1 MPKITLPTLHKG
13 QQEAFWLPGR
23 NKVIRCG
30 RRWGKSVMAGVW
42 VADGAAK
49 GMRCG
54 WFTPDYK
61 IMKEAWREVHSILEP
76 IIAKSS
82 ETDKIIT
89 TVTGGLIEFWTL
101 ENERAG
107 RSRKYHRI
115 VLDEIAFAKDNVEQI
130 WDTAIEPTLLD
141 YAGRCLALSTPNG
154 DNPDNFFWKLCN
166 DPKLKFV
173 EYHAPTWSNP
183 YIPPEEIEKLR
194 AKKPPKVFKQEFAA
208 EFVDWKTSSFF
219 KLTDMLV
226 DGQPVPMPE
235 KIDYVFAVLDTAM
248 KGGSGNDGTA
258 IIYYGVNKQINIDGN
273 IPLYILDWDIVEIE
287 GAMLEVWI
295 PQAFKRLEYFA
306 KATKSRYGSVGCLIE
321 DKATGSILLQQG
333 RQRNWPTSS
342 IDSKMTSLGKDARAI
357 NASGYIYQQKV
368 KLTQEA
374 YDKTAVF
381 RGNQRNHF
389 LTQVFG
395 FKLADPEANRRE
407 DDLLD
412 CLCYGVSIALG
423 EKEGF

>member
-30 RRWGKSVMAGVW
+30 RRWGKSVMGGVW

-54 WFTPDYK
+54 WFTPDYR
-61 IMKEAWREVHSILEP
+61 IMKEAWEEVHTILEP

-82 ETDKIIT
+82 ENDKRMT

-101 ENERAG
+101 DNPRAG

-115 VLDEIAFAKDNVEQI
+115 VLDEIAFAKQNIEHM

-166 DPKLKFV
+166 EPKLGFV
-173 EYHAPTWSNP
+173 EYHAPTWTNP
-183 YIPPEEIEKLR
+183 YIPIVEIDKYREN
-194 AKKPPKVFKQEFAA
+194 KPPMVFKQEYAA
-208 EFVDWKTSSFF
+208 EFVDWKTSAFF

-226 DGQPVPMPE
+226 EEKPVPMPV
-235 KIDYVFAVLDTAM
+235 KVDYVFAVIDTAM
-248 KGGSGNDGTA
+248 KGGVGNDGTA
-258 IIYYGVNKQINIDGN
+258 VTYYAVNKSVGP
-273 IPLYILDWDIVEIE
+273 IPLFILDWDIIEME

-295 PQAFKRLEYFA
+295 PQVFKNLEEFARL
-306 KATKSRYGSVGCLIE
+306 TKSRYGVSGCYIE
-321 DKATGSILLQQG
+321 DKATGSILIQQG
-333 RQRNWPTSS
+333 RSRGWPTIA
-342 IDSKMTSLGKDARAI
+342 IDSKLTSVGKDARAI
-357 NASGYIYQQKV
+357 NASGYIYQGKA
-368 KLTQEA
+368 KLTERA
-374 YDKTAVF
+374 YDKITVF
-381 RGNQRNHF
+381 RGNSRNHF

-395 FKLADPEANRRE
+395 FRLADPDANKRE

-412 CLCYGVSIALG
+412 CLCYGVAIALG
-423 EKEGF
+423 SEDGF